1 VIEDMWRDEDSPTFA
16 AARRMYADGVSR
28 HDIIHQL
35 AGAPAPTM
43 GSSIIR

>member
-1 VIEDMWRDEDSPTFA
+1 MVEELWRDEDSPTLA
-16 AARRMYADGVSR
+16 AAKRMFADGVSR
-28 HDIIHQL
+28 HDLIHHL

>member
-1 VIEDMWRDEDSPTFA
+1 MF
-16 AARRMYADGVSR
+16 ADGISR
-28 HDIIHQL
+28 HDIIHHL